1 MTDWD
6 EFLTRLGARAGSA
19 IVMLGVNSFEDLE
32 ELPSWQILR
41 VPHVGR
47 KSLREIEEL
56 MAEYGRT
63 LADRARIQSTE
74 TDDLKRHQKRVAEK
88 MRELA
93 TELKNLAQFLD
104 RM

>member
-6 EFLTRLGARAGSA
+6 EFLTRLGSRAGGA
-19 IVMLGVNSFEDLE
+19 LVMLGVNSFKDLE
-32 ELPSWQILR
+32 ELWPSQILR
-41 VPHVGR
+41 VPNVGR
-47 KSLREIEEL
+47 KSLKEIEAL

-74 TDDLKRHQKRVAEK
+74 ADDLKRHQKRVAET